1 MSILAY
7 EKETHISM
15 GATSDKMRIFTTEKH
30 IIRKLDKYVE
40 NSEDWTVV
48 EIGKVKNKVV
58 SKIYEAPRKLL
69 LMREHKL
76 TRVMTDEQKAAAAQR
91 LKAAR
96 DKKNQEAENVEEDF
110 GADEETM
117 PAEEGSTPS
126 SAAGENPRLEPQK
139 TKPKIVKVKSV
150 IAEMDKER

>member
-1 MSILAY
+1 MSILQY

-30 IIRKLDKYVE
+30 IMRKLDRYVE

-48 EIGKVKNKVV
+48 EIGKVKNEVV

-69 LMREHKL
+69 LMRERKL

-96 DKKNQEAENVEEDF
+96 DKKNQEAENAEEDF
-110 GADEETM
+110 GAEEETL
-117 PAEEGSTPS
+117 PTEEGNAPS
-126 SAAGENPRLEPQK
+126 SAAGETPRLEPQK